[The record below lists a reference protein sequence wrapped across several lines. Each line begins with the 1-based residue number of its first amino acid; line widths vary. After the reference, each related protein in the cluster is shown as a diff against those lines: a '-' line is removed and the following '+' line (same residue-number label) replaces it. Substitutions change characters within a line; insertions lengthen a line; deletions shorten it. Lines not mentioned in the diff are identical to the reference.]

1 MTETALPEPK
11 PAPSSGGWGRFVP
24 VALFAAMAAVF
35 YFMLSQSQS
44 SACYKSK
51 DLPSAL
57 VGRPVPQFALPSL
70 DGLRKDGGAVPGFS
84 DADLKKGQL
93 TIVNVFASWCGPCR
107 VEHPFIMELAA
118 DPRVRVVGINQ
129 RDKPEDAKRFLADLG
144 NPYSAIGVDA
154 NGRVSIDWGVY
165 GVPETFVVRG
175 DGSIAFKKVGP
186 ISAECL
192 KDEILPAIKKALE

>member
-24 VALFAAMAAVF
+24 VALFAAMALVF
-35 YFMLSQSQS
+35 FLMLMSGRNAQ
-44 SACYKSK
+44 
-51 DLPSAL
+51 DIPSAL
-57 VGRPVPQFALPSL
+57 VGRPVPQFALPPL
-70 DGLRKDGGAVPGFS
+70 DGLRKDGGAVSGFS

-165 GVPETFVVRG
+165 GVPETFVVKG
-175 DGSIAFKKVGP
+175 DGTIAFKKVGP
-186 ISAECL
+186 ISAESL